1 MKKLAWALSLLL
13 ITTFAQAAE
22 ITFMDNPTW
31 ASVLEKAKKENKMIF
46 LDGYATWCGPCKT
59 MDAET
64 YKNQAVA
71 DYFNAN
77 FINVKYDMEKGEGPK
92 LAEQYQV
99 TAYPSLLF
107 INANGNILHK
117 GVGFHEAADFVAL
130 GQTAKNPETQFFTL
144 KNRALELNNAQF
156 LKFAAMAADF
166 EDEDFPQI
174 SNDYLE
180 KQADIL
186 GNADLI
192 DLVMNHVESLPD
204 EKSLAYIIANKD
216 KIVKGGKY
224 TSSQVEE
231 RIIGLTLGYAV
242 SGAIQGD
249 SQEPDYAA
257 VKSMLDK
264 YIPEKS
270 FFVYH
275 FFRTQFFLN
284 TKQTDEAAK
293 EFEVILDNT
302 PSKVEFEFLCN
313 AMMSFG
319 PVLAQEGKLAP
330 LLTKFENVAVPAKDA
345 KKAYLK
351 DYVKAILFIKGKEF
365 DKFKTLANSMIANP
379 DTPTEVK
386 EDLKQALAQVGKL

>member
-1 MKKLAWALSLLL
+1 MKKIVWALSMLL
-13 ITTFAQAAE
+13 ITTVASAAE
-22 ITFMDNPTW
+22 INFMDNPAWNT
-31 ASVLEKAKKENKMIF
+31 VLEKAKKEKKMIF
-46 LDGYATWCGPCKT
+46 LDGYATWCGPCKS

-71 DYFNAN
+71 DYYNAN

-107 INANGNILHK
+107 LNADGNMLHK
-117 GVGFHEAADFVAL
+117 GVGYHEAADFVSL
-130 GQTAKNPETQFFTL
+130 GKTAKDPASQFYTL
-144 KNRALELNNAQF
+144 KSKAMELSNAQF
-156 LKFAAMAADF
+156 LKFAAAAVEF
-166 EDEDFPQI
+166 EDEDFAQI
-174 SNDYLE
+174 GSDYLA
-180 KQADIL
+180 KQTDIL

-192 DLVMNHVESLPD
+192 ELVMEHIEALPD
-204 EKSLAYIIANKD
+204 EKSLAYIIASKD

-224 TSSQVEE
+224 SLDQVEE
-231 RIIGLTLGYAV
+231 RIVGLTLGYAV

-249 SQEPDYAA
+249 SDEPDYAA
-257 VKSMLDK
+257 VKSILDK

-284 TKQTDEAAK
+284 TKQTDEAVK
-293 EFEVILDNT
+293 EFDIILANT
-302 PSKVEFEFLCN
+302 PSKVDFEHLCN

-319 PVLAQEGKLAP
+319 PILAEEGKLAP
-330 LLTKFENVAVPAKDA
+330 VLTKFENIVVPAKDA

-351 DYVKAILFIKGKEF
+351 NYVKAILLIKGKEF
-365 DKFKTLANSMIANP
+365 EKFKTLAATMIASA
-379 DTPTEVK
+379 DTPEAVK
-386 EDLKQALAQVGKL
+386 EDLKGALAQIDKK

>member
-1 MKKLAWALSLLL
+1 MKKIVWALSMLL
-13 ITTFAQAAE
+13 ITTFASAAE
-22 ITFMDNPTW
+22 INFMDNPAWST
-31 ASVLEKAKKENKMIF
+31 VLEKAKKEKKMIF
-46 LDGYATWCGPCKT
+46 LDGYATWCGPCKS

-71 DYFNAN
+71 DYYNAN

-92 LAEQYQV
+92 LAEQFQV

-107 INANGNILHK
+107 LNADGNMLHK
-117 GVGFHEAADFVAL
+117 GVGYHEAADFVSL
-130 GQTAKNPETQFFTL
+130 GKTAKDPASQFYTL
-144 KNRALELNNAQF
+144 KSKAMELSNAQF
-156 LKFAAMAADF
+156 LKFAAVAVEF
-166 EDEDFPQI
+166 EDEDFAQI
-174 SNDYLE
+174 GSDYLA

-192 DLVMNHVESLPD
+192 ELVMEHIEALPD

-224 TSSQVEE
+224 SLDQVEE
-231 RIIGLTLGYAV
+231 RIVGLTLGYAV

-249 SQEPDYAA
+249 SEEPDYAA
-257 VKSMLDK
+257 VKSILDK

-284 TKQTDEAAK
+284 TKQTDEAVK
-293 EFEVILDNT
+293 EFDIILANT
-302 PSKVEFEFLCN
+302 PSKVDFEHLCN

-319 PVLAQEGKLAP
+319 PILAEEGKLAP
-330 LLTKFENVAVPAKDA
+330 VLTKFENIVVPAKDA

-351 DYVKAILFIKGKEF
+351 NYVKAILLIKGKEF
-365 DKFKTLANSMIANP
+365 DKFKTLAATMIASA
-379 DTPTEVK
+379 DTPDAVK
-386 EDLKQALAQVGKL
+386 EDLKSALAQIDKK

>member
-31 ASVLEKAKKENKMIF
+31 TSVLERAKKENKLIF

-71 DYFNAN
+71 DYYNAN

-117 GVGFHEAADFVAL
+117 GVGFHEAADFVTL

-144 KNRALELNNAQF
+144 KSKAMELSNAQF
-156 LKFAAMAADF
+156 VKFAAMAADF
-166 EDEDFPQI
+166 EDEDFEQI
-174 SNDYLE
+174 SNDYLA

-192 DLVMNHVESLPD
+192 DLVMNHIESLPD
-204 EKSLAYIIANKD
+204 EKSLAYIIASKD

-224 TSSQVEE
+224 TLPQVDE
-231 RIIGLTLGYAV
+231 RITGLTLGFAV
-242 SGAIQGD
+242 SNAIEP
-249 SQEPDYAA
+249 SAEEPDYAA
-257 VKSMLDK
+257 VKAVLDK

-270 FFVYH
+270 FFVFH
-275 FFRTQFFLN
+275 FFKTQFLIN
-284 TKQTDEAAK
+284 TKQTDEAVK
-293 EFEVILDNT
+293 EFEIILDNT
-302 PSKVEFEFLCN
+302 PAKVDFEYLCN
-313 AMMSFG
+313 AMMNFG
-319 PVLAQEGKLAP
+319 PILAEEGKLAP
-330 LLTKFENVAVPAKDA
+330 VLAKFEKVAVPTKDA

-365 DKFKTLANSMIANP
+365 EKFRTVANSMIASP
-379 DTPTEVK
+379 DTPVEVK
-386 EDLKQALAQVGKL
+386 DDLKAALAQVSKM

>member
-1 MKKLAWALSLLL
+1 MKKLVWALSLLL
-13 ITTFAQAAE
+13 MTAFANAAE
-22 ITFMDNPTW
+22 INFMDNPAWST
-31 ASVLEKAKKENKMIF
+31 VLEKAKKENKLIF

-77 FINVKYDMEKGEGPK
+77 FVNVKYDMEKGEGPK

-117 GVGFHEAADFVAL
+117 GVGFHEAADFVTL

-144 KNRALELNNAQF
+144 KSKAMELSNAQF
-156 LKFAAMAADF
+156 VKFAAMATQF
-166 EDEDFPQI
+166 EDEDFTQI
-174 SNDYLE
+174 SNDYLA
-180 KQADIL
+180 KQADIV

-192 DLVMNHVESLPD
+192 DLVMNHIETLPD

-224 TSSQVEE
+224 TAQDVEE

-249 SQEPDYAA
+249 SEEPDFAA
-257 VKSMLDK
+257 VKTILDK

-270 FFVYH
+270 FFIYH
-275 FFRTQFFLN
+275 FFQTQYFLN
-284 TKQTDEAAK
+284 SKKTDEAIK
-293 EFEVILDNT
+293 EFNILLDNT
-302 PSKVEFEFLCN
+302 PAKVDFEHLCN
-313 AMMSFG
+313 AMMTFG
-319 PVLAQEGKLAP
+319 PVLAEEGKLAP
-330 LLTKFENVAVPAKDA
+330 LLTKFESIALPAKDA

-351 DYVKAILFIKGKEF
+351 DYVKAILFIKAKDFE
-365 DKFKTLANSMIANP
+365 KFKTIANRMIANP
-379 DTPTEVK
+379 DTPDAIK
-386 EDLKQALAQVGKL
+386 EDLKSALDQIGKM